1 MNHATGDFIVIMDAD
16 LSHHPKFIPDMI
28 VKQVRSLN
36 VIVQAYNPVG
46 VSQLKKY
53 LGLVSGWILST
64 ENPCHESD
72 LIHRIYAPILRIFD
86 IKKITF

>member
-28 VKQVRSLN
+28 VKQVRSLAI
-36 VIVQAYNPVG
+36 IVQAYNSVG

-53 LGLVSGWILST
+53 LGLESGWILST
-64 ENPCHESD
+64 EKESV
-72 LIHRIYAPILRIFD
+72 P
-86 IKKITF
+86 

>member
-28 VKQVRSLN
+28 VKQVWSLLI
-36 VIVQAYNPVG
+36 IVQAYNPVG

-53 LGLVSGWILST
+53 LGIESGWILST
-64 ENPCHESD
+64 E
-72 LIHRIYAPILRIFD
+72 
-86 IKKITF
+86 K